1 MNKNMHINSC
11 HSHPISSLSYV
22 FCLCRILIST
32 FCPFGLSYMAVK
44 KENGVYSNIEFS
56 GENLWRQKAVFLLL
70 SCVQSMHRR
79 KGKSRER
86 RQLNIRGARQVKK
99 IVCLEGISMTPPW
112 GNTFLFHSSQQLPS
126 LHLRPLTH
134 HVRCFEDYI

>member
-1 MNKNMHINSC
+1 
-11 HSHPISSLSYV
+11 
-22 FCLCRILIST
+22 
-32 FCPFGLSYMAVK
+32 MAVR

-86 RQLNIRGARQVKK
+86 RQLNIRGARQVEKN
-99 IVCLEGISMTPPW
+99 IDLPGRHI
-112 GNTFLFHSSQQLPS
+112 NDPS
-126 LHLRPLTH
+126 LG
-134 HVRCFEDYI
+134 

>member
-32 FCPFGLSYMAVK
+32 FCPFGLLSYMAVR

-70 SCVQSMHRR
+70 SCV
-79 KGKSRER
+79 
-86 RQLNIRGARQVKK
+86 
-99 IVCLEGISMTPPW
+99 
-112 GNTFLFHSSQQLPS
+112 
-126 LHLRPLTH
+126 
-134 HVRCFEDYI
+134 